1 MLCVC
6 HVMLCVCHVM
16 LCVCHVMLCVF
27 VAEEILSLFKLMAAG
42 YHCLQQYQ
50 LTQAVTMFRSL
61 PRRHYN
67 TAWVLTCTAQAFIA
81 GERFREV
88 SRHLVYWSDL

>member
-1 MLCVC
+1 MTLVRQYVSRCGVDE
-6 HVMLCVCHVM
+6 V
-16 LCVCHVMLCVF
+16 
-27 VAEEILSLFKLMAAG
+27 LSLLKLMAAG

-50 LTQAVTMFRSL
+50 LTRAVSMFRNL

-67 TAWVLTCTAQAFIA
+67 TPWVLTCTAQAFIA

-88 SRHLVYWSDL
+88 SRHCGPLMCL